1 MSDFMIRFLICNLW
15 ISCIIGILL
24 VVKKLFKKILT
35 SRMQYNLWF
44 LLFILLLIPFVPS
57 KPTKFFSI
65 FALFSNIPQSELPNN
80 DIVSHTTNETIFE
93 NNMNWM
99 NDFTLSITQDTSSI
113 FGLILGAVWI
123 IVKVKSFAP
132 RQIQRRL
139 FAALVT
145 LSRKVFRPW
154 HKWF

>member
-99 NDFTLSITQDTSSI
+99 NDFTLSITLDTSSI
-113 FGLILGAVWI
+113 FGLMFG
-123 IVKVKSFAP
+123 
-132 RQIQRRL
+132 
-139 FAALVT
+139 
-145 LSRKVFRPW
+145 
-154 HKWF
+154 

>member
-1 MSDFMIRFLICNLW
+1 MVLI
-15 ISCIIGILL
+15 IYI
-24 VVKKLFKKILT
+24 VVNPFCTIKANKI
-35 SRMQYNLWF
+35 
-44 LLFILLLIPFVPS
+44 
-57 KPTKFFSI
+57 FSI

-123 IVKVKSFAP
+123 IGVLTM
-132 RQIQRRL
+132 II
-139 FAALVT
+139 LVT
-145 LSRKVFRPW
+145 KSVLRLHMLKNPLYLCKMLKYEKFIIVV
-154 HKWF
+154 

>member
-1 MSDFMIRFLICNLW
+1 
-15 ISCIIGILL
+15 
-24 VVKKLFKKILT
+24 
-35 SRMQYNLWF
+35 MQYNLWF

-99 NDFTLSITQDTSSI
+99 NDFTLSITQDT
-113 FGLILGAVWI
+113 
-123 IVKVKSFAP
+123 
-132 RQIQRRL
+132 
-139 FAALVT
+139 
-145 LSRKVFRPW
+145 
-154 HKWF
+154 